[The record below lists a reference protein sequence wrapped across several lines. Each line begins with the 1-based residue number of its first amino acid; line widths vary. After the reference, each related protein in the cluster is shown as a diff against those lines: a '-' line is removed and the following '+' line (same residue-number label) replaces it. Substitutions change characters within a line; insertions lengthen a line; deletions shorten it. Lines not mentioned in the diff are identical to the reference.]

1 MTGPAAR
8 LLVAAA
14 ACAIFVAGPALAQK
28 ESDWPVNTAL
38 EGEQRPFLCKERD
51 SVNLIVQIMARSF
64 DARGSD
70 SDKARRLM
78 EIAGRLQAELC
89 KRPVADDIIILRCS
103 LAQRDVPGTMISTIK
118 VSAVIRAEP
127 SKGEQPFF
135 AWTYLNI
142 AGSRGSPTDAQNA
155 TNRWCTEDNGSDEA
169 LSATSEVVLALQLK
183 LYDLGM
189 HVPQANGIMTSET
202 IQALI
207 DFQKWAGLPATGQ
220 LTKKTMQKLTSTT
233 PPSTWVALAFDGY
246 GNFGADTG
254 VSRRG
259 SETSAITRLQRGSRS
274 AYKVLSMADS
284 CIAIATARY
293 VDRRRRTTLSQV
305 FTSGGATSGAASEN
319 VLAYCGRE
327 KTGGNCAVRH
337 ALCAAGAEEQAQ
349 RFDRKDIPVNSRAP
363 NLRFDP
369 SNIPAN
375 SPPPQSGQ

>member
-1 MTGPAAR
+1 M
-8 LLVAAA
+8 
-14 ACAIFVAGPALAQK
+14 
-28 ESDWPVNTAL
+28 
-38 EGEQRPFLCKERD
+38 
-51 SVNLIVQIMARSF
+51 
-64 DARGSD
+64 
-70 SDKARRLM
+70 
-78 EIAGRLQAELC
+78 
-89 KRPVADDIIILRCS
+89 
-103 LAQRDVPGTMISTIK
+103 
-118 VSAVIRAEP
+118 
-127 SKGEQPFF
+127 
-135 AWTYLNI
+135 
-142 AGSRGSPTDAQNA
+142 
-155 TNRWCTEDNGSDEA
+155 
-169 LSATSEVVLALQLK
+169 
-183 LYDLGM
+183 
-189 HVPQANGIMTSET
+189 
-202 IQALI
+202 QALI

-233 PPSTWVALAFDGY
+233 PSATWVALAFDGY

-259 SETSAITRLQRGSRS
+259 SETSAITRLQRVSRS
-274 AYKVLSMADS
+274 AYKVLSIADS

-337 ALCAAGAEEQAQ
+337 TLCAAGAEEQTQ